1 MFSSYTPSSYGLSAM
16 TIKDYLTFIFELY
29 KVEIDNLDENEKVE
43 LIKMLQEEY
52 KNLLRKN

>member
-29 KVEIDNLDENEKVE
+29 KVEID
-43 LIKMLQEEY
+43 QEEY